1 MIVTASS
8 SISYI
13 LQKRAKVFL
22 VQEGIQLSWKLIFAI
37 LTFSVCHAT
46 ALSIYFLETSQSIF
60 FERRKIT
67 QRTNPTTSAYLFPK
81 AFFHFF
87 LKIIQK
93 VADFNGALY
102 SGAFP
107 LRIFTLKT
115 ATFSCV
121 YSN

>member
-46 ALSIYFLETSQSIF
+46 ALSIH
-60 FERRKIT
+60 
-67 QRTNPTTSAYLFPK
+67 
-81 AFFHFF
+81 HF
-87 LKIIQK
+87 
-93 VADFNGALY
+93 
-102 SGAFP
+102 
-107 LRIFTLKT
+107 
-115 ATFSCV
+115 
-121 YSN
+121 